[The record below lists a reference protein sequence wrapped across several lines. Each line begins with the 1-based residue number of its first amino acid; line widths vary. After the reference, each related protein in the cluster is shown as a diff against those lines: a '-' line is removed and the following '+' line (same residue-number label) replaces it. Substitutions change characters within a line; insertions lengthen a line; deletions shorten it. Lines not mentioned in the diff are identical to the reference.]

1 MRYVMVALGIL
12 LTTSAASAQ
21 STSGVFAGYAYAH
34 PSFDHVHLST
44 GDSLNGWLGGI
55 DVSITNNVGI
65 VARADGSYGDV
76 FRRGLVI
83 RPQGY
88 DVRAALYTVTVGPRV
103 SMTNAGLTV
112 FANSLAGVAH
122 GNARSM
128 GVDFLSVAEDT
139 KFVGGLGGGVDLH
152 VSRLIDLRV
161 DVQYRR

>member
-1 MRYVMVALGIL
+1 MRYVMVALGLL

-34 PSFDHVHLST
+34 PSFEDVHLST

-55 DVSITNNVGI
+55 DVSITNNVGV

-83 RPQGY
+83 RPQGD

-128 GVDFLSVAEDT
+128 GVDF
-139 KFVGGLGGGVDLH
+139 
-152 VSRLIDLRV
+152 
-161 DVQYRR
+161 